1 MVAEEGY
8 RSTWLDFN
16 SKLFLLEV
24 LECEEHDYGA
34 REEKRRLQDK
44 AL

>member
-1 MVAEEGY
+1 VAKEGY
-8 RSTWLDFN
+8 RSTGLDFD
-16 SKLFLLEV
+16 SELFLLEV

-34 REEKRRLQDK
+34 REEKRRLKDK